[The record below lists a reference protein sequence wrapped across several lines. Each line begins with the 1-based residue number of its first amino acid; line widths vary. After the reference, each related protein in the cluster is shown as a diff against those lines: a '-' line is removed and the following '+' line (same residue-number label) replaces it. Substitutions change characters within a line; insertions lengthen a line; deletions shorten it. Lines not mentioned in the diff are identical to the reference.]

1 MLAFKGELLRR
12 KQLQQLPLQ
21 LRKELDVDEFDL
33 DANLVNEY
41 EIDSIG
47 LLDFIMTVEEEFDIE
62 FEDDELEEI
71 ESARDVI
78 SLVESKL

>member
-1 MLAFKGELLRR
+1 MVEEKIVDLIK
-12 KQLQQLPLQ
+12 
-21 LRKELDVDEFDL
+21 KELDVDDFDL
-33 DANLVNEY
+33 DANLVNKY

>member
-1 MLAFKGELLRR
+1 MVEEKIIELI
-12 KQLQQLPLQ
+12 K
-21 LRKELDVDEFDL
+21 KELDVDEFDL

>member
-1 MLAFKGELLRR
+1 MVEEKIIDLIK
-12 KQLQQLPLQ
+12 
-21 LRKELDVDEFDL
+21 KEMDVDEFDL

>member
-1 MLAFKGELLRR
+1 MVEENIIDLIK
-12 KQLQQLPLQ
+12 
-21 LRKELDVDEFDL
+21 KELDVDEFDL

>member
-1 MLAFKGELLRR
+1 MVEEKIIDLIK
-12 KQLQQLPLQ
+12 
-21 LRKELDVDEFDL
+21 KELDVDEFDL

>member
-1 MLAFKGELLRR
+1 MVEEKIIDLIK
-12 KQLQQLPLQ
+12 
-21 LRKELDVDEFDL
+21 KELDVDEFAL